1 MRRRRGLT
9 VVEVLVAVALFASA
23 IVVLL
28 AVFPMSTR
36 AARQSQAQ
44 LVATHL
50 VQRELEI
57 CRTTSYDQLQSRT
70 PPALSMSKD
79 HNGTEVTIDYQ
90 LEVTVLETRPGLKH
104 VRVEALWYAPDENER
119 RFSLETD
126 VAKLTP

>member
-1 MRRRRGLT
+1 MSRRGLT
-9 VVEVLVAVALFASA
+9 VVEVLVAVAIFASA

-57 CRTTSYDQLQSRT
+57 SRNYGFDQLQSRT
-70 PPALSMSKD
+70 PPALSISKD
-79 HNGTEVTIDYQ
+79 HNGVEVTIEYQ
-90 LEVTVLETRPGLKH
+90 LQVLVEETRPGLKH
-104 VRVEALWYAPDENER
+104 VKVEAIWFAPDENER

>member
-1 MRRRRGLT
+1 MKRAGLT

-23 IVVLL
+23 VVVLL

-50 VQRELEI
+50 VQRELET
-57 CRTTSYDQLQSRT
+57 CRNAGYDQLESHT
-70 PPALSMSKD
+70 PPVLSVAKD
-79 HNGTEVTIDYQ
+79 HNGVEVTIDYQ
-90 LEVTVLETRPGLKH
+90 LQVLVEETRPGLKH
-104 VRVEALWYAPDENER
+104 VKVEAVWFAPDENER